1 MLIMEVI
8 IQPDAQA
15 ASALA
20 AQRIAAL
27 VRQKPSATLGLATGS
42 SPLALYGELIRMHR
56 EEDLDFQ
63 HVTTFNLDEYLGLS
77 PSHPS
82 SYNAFMW
89 ENLFRHIN
97 VNPARVFIPSGKV
110 DCSDLEKYCARYE
123 EEIRK
128 AGGIDLQ
135 LLGIGANGH
144 IGFNEPGSS
153 LSSRTRIKTL
163 APQTIE
169 DNRRYFEADRAIP
182 LHVITMGIGTILE
195 ARELCL
201 LGLGE
206 KKAHAM
212 AAAVEGPLTAFVP
225 ASALQLHRKA
235 SAYLDEAA
243 ASRLRHSEYYRWV
256 FTNKPPEI
264 KLSPTERLF
273 P

>member
-1 MLIMEVI
+1 MEVI

-20 AQRIAAL
+20 AQRIAT
-27 VRQKPSATLGLATGS
+27 VIRQKPSATLGLATGS
-42 SPLALYGELIRMHR
+42 SPLALYAELIRMHR

-97 VNPARVFIPSGKV
+97 VNPARVFVPSGKV
-110 DCSDLEKYCARYE
+110 DYCDLGKYCARYE

-135 LLGIGANGH
+135 VLGIGGNGH

-153 LSSRTRIKTL
+153 LASRTRIKTL
-163 APQTIE
+163 APQTVE
-169 DNRRYFEADRAIP
+169 DNRRYFDAHHAVP

-195 ARELCL
+195 AGELCL
-201 LGLGE
+201 LGFGE
-206 KKAHAM
+206 KKAQAA
-212 AAAVEGPLTAFVP
+212 AAAVEGPLSAFVP

-235 SAYLDEAA
+235 SVYLDEPAA
-243 ASRLRHSEYYRWV
+243 AHLKHSEYYRWV
-256 FTNKPPEI
+256 FRNKPPEV
-264 KLSPTERLF
+264 
-273 P
+273 

>member
-1 MLIMEVI
+1 MEVI
-8 IQPDAQA
+8 IQPDAHA

-20 AQRIAAL
+20 AQRIAT
-27 VRQKPSATLGLATGS
+27 VIRQQPSATLGLATGS
-42 SPLALYGELIRMHR
+42 SPLALYAELIRMHR

-97 VNPARVFIPSGKV
+97 VNPARVFVPSGKV
-110 DCSDLEKYCARYE
+110 DPCDLEKYCARYE

-135 LLGIGANGH
+135 VLGIGGNGH

-153 LSSRTRIKTL
+153 LASRTRIKTL
-163 APQTIE
+163 APQTVE
-169 DNRRYFEADRAIP
+169 DNRRYFDALHAVP

-195 ARELCL
+195 AGELCL
-201 LGLGE
+201 LGFGE
-206 KKAHAM
+206 KKAQAV
-212 AAAVEGPLTAFVP
+212 AASVEGPLSAFVP

-235 SAYLDEAA
+235 AVYLDEPAA
-243 ASRLRHSEYYRWV
+243 ALLKHSEYYRWV
-256 FTNKPPEI
+256 FRNKPPEV
-264 KLSPTERLF
+264 
-273 P
+273 